1 MPDFEKSYDYET
13 FFHLT
18 LNTSRLG
25 KFIAH
30 YEAYKMIRS
39 VPGAIVECGV
49 FKGTSFVR
57 FAHFRSL
64 LDNQE
69 SSKLIGFDVFSDET
83 PNTEYTVSTAVKSD
97 WCGELSVAIRE
108 FDDAGEELG
117 YTVADGEKVSERPNW
132 LSITFTT
139 TPGTTGFSTEV
150 RSGPKAPLWKGFVY
164 YYDNIQA
171 WASR

>member
-1 MPDFEKSYDYET
+1 MIKMPDFEKSYDYET

-69 SSKLIGFDVFSDET
+69 SSKLIGLPSLS
-83 PNTEYTVSTAVKSD
+83 NAIISSLVSPFMVTALSCIALIALCKS
-97 WCGELSVAIRE
+97 AIM
-108 FDDAGEELG
+108 LI
-117 YTVADGEKVSERPNW
+117 SPCM
-132 LSITFTT
+132 
-139 TPGTTGFSTEV
+139 
-150 RSGPKAPLWKGFVY
+150 
-164 YYDNIQA
+164 
-171 WASR
+171 